1 MKILISVDDSQGRL
15 LLNEILMIKEIDKS
29 IVVIDDDNR
38 HNNIQELIEVLSDQC
53 GIGPRPIDQELNI
66 LITRPP
72 EFVYPQV
79 IETTLAFERKKE
91 REQWKHRQK
100 HYRK

>member
-29 IVVIDDDNR
+29 IIVIDDDNS

-53 GIGPRPIDQELNI
+53 GIPPRPIDQELNI
-66 LITRPP
+66 FITRPP
-72 EFVYPQV
+72 EVEYPQV

-91 REQWKHRQK
+91 REQWRHRQK
-100 HYRK
+100 QYRK